1 MKLSINMEMVIKVE
15 QWVQKERNCTYK
27 VDQSSDHWITGWL
40 LVLSCFGCISCGKIA
55 ASLAWKREAS
65 CSLTRLTVLYLV
77 CSFVGL
83 FFSWF
88 GMITQPRI
96 ILSGEVEITYT
107 SFHQTTV
114 PSWVTL
120 GIHRNSLRLRKEKE
134 VKGRSKAKK
143 EELRQVRLSSRR
155 VWRRLRQA

>member
-1 MKLSINMEMVIKVE
+1 LVWSPNPDSFCLERLKSPPTSI
-15 QWVQKERNCTYK
+15 
-27 VDQSSDHWITGWL
+27 SSTNR
-40 LVLSCFGCISCGKIA
+40 A
-55 ASLAWKREAS
+55 
-65 CSLTRLTVLYLV
+65 
-77 CSFVGL
+77 
-83 FFSWF
+83 
-88 GMITQPRI
+88 
-96 ILSGEVEITYT
+96 ILSFIPVAPGNYITYT

-120 GIHRNSLRLRKEKE
+120 EIHRNSLRLRKEKE